1 MLRIL
6 LFLPI
11 VFLTLSNEVCFANNK
26 NNVLLSESLGN
37 SNRFNKKDN
46 TKNIIKLTNIGDIL
60 KKNNEELKI
69 LESQILQFE
78 SLYKSKLSLW
88 YPKLIL
94 NSSNLPSFETGTNDI
109 DLSEDTYT
117 KKLTTS
123 LNFNLEWDL
132 LNFSRNP
139 EIEIAKLNLETSK
152 VKYKIKYRDLFLET
166 LTNFLLFKSSIE
178 EIKVAEKVI
187 AISEISLNDAK
198 ARFAAG
204 IGNKLEVLESETQLE
219 KDRQFLAKAIGDA
232 KKKEKALKR
241 SLNFQNNDLIL
252 GNEKF
257 QISGIWNF
265 PIKISLQEAKEN
277 REELQN
283 INLKKKINKND
294 IDLSSSGKKP
304 KLSIYNTYSIS
315 SVKGEEDQTTPD
327 YNKIANSEKNIVGLK
342 FNWTLFDGGK
352 TKHNFKS
359 LKEKDKELEREY
371 RAYLD
376 ELENNIEDNF
386 VDLNLSTKNILTSY
400 AQINSSEEAL
410 KLSMQ
415 RLKAGV
421 ASQREVLLNLS
432 DFTESKSRFIKA
444 ITEYNINIERLKTN
458 TGIIET
464 LNCNSER
471 NANNEFIINEVYE
484 DIDLKKFK
492 NICNE
497 NILEIL

>member
-1 MLRIL
+1 VLRIL

>member
-6 LFLPI
+6 IFLSYI
-11 VFLTLSNEVCFANNK
+11 FLTLSNELCFAKSKHNL
-26 NNVLLSESLGN
+26 LLSDSLGK
-37 SNRFNKKDN
+37 SNRIKKKEN
-46 TKNIIKLTNIGDIL
+46 AKNLIKLNNIEDIL

-94 NSSNLPSFETGTNDI
+94 NSSNLPSFETGTDEV
-109 DLSEDTYT
+109 DLSEDSYT

-132 LNFSRNP
+132 LNFSRSP
-139 EIEIAKLNLETSK
+139 EIAIAKLNLETSK

-187 AISEISLNDAK
+187 ALSEISLNDAK

-204 IGNKLEVLESETQLE
+204 IGNKLEVLESQTQLE

-241 SLNFQNNDLIL
+241 NLNLQNNDLIL

-257 QISGIWNF
+257 QISGIWNI
-265 PIKISLQEAKEN
+265 PLKITMQAAIEN

-294 IDLSSSGKKP
+294 IYLSSSGKKP

-315 SVKGEEDQTTPD
+315 SIKGEEDQTSPD

-342 FNWTLFDGGK
+342 FNWTLFDGGE

-359 LKEKDKELEREY
+359 LKEKGKELEKEY
-371 RAYLD
+371 KAYVD
-376 ELENNIEDNF
+376 NLENNIEDNF

-421 ASQREVLLNLS
+421 ANQREVLLNLS
-432 DFTESKSRFIKA
+432 DFTESKSRFINA
-444 ITEYNINIERLKTN
+444 ITEYNINIEKLKIN
-458 TGIIET
+458 TGISET
-464 LNCNSER
+464 LNCNSVS
-471 NANNEFIINEVYE
+471 NANNEFIINEVYK
-484 DIDLKKFK
+484 DIDLNKFK
-492 NICNE
+492 NICTE